1 MEAEAAEL
9 CGGACCA
16 RHHVSVPWA
25 GCPFG
30 CCENSPLSPTFSPA
44 LSSGARGVHWPRAP
58 AGGRGSFLSTTERV
72 GLPPPASV
80 SSLGAFTILRQLRR
94 PHGFTPSFISLVCV
108 NHNELPQTG
117 PQLIAICLHSG
128 GWKAKMEMPAR
139 GGGAV
144 ISEATAHSQMLSLRR
159 VLTGRAR
166 RGGVLYLFSQGQE
179 SHREAPPS

>member
-1 MEAEAAEL
+1 MLSTTCLCRGLAVPLAA
-9 CGGACCA
+9 
-16 RHHVSVPWA
+16 VK
-25 GCPFG
+25 
-30 CCENSPLSPTFSPA
+30 TA
-44 LSSGARGVHWPRAP
+44 LSVLHSALHLAVGPRAP

-128 GWKAKMEMPAR
+128 GWKAKMEMPAW

-159 VLTGRAR
+159 VLMGRAR
-166 RGGVLYLFSQGQE
+166 RGGALCLFSQGQE